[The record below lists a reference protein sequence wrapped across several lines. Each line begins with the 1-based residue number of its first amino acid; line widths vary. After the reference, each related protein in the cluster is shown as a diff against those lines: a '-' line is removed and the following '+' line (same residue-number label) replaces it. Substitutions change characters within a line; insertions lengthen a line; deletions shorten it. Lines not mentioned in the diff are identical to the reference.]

1 MEESI
6 FRDRVALVTGAGS
19 GIGRATAELLARQ
32 GAQVACADINAEGL
46 QQTVSNIRSA
56 GGDANAIECNVS
68 DSKSV
73 DQMVQSCVDQFGGL
87 SILANVAGVLA
98 IEHTHL
104 TEDAVW
110 DRVMGV
116 NLNGTFYAS
125 RAAIPHLLEATEGTI
140 VNVASLAGLMGQ
152 AYCAAYCSSKAA
164 LLSMTQCLHYDLEDS
179 NVKIFALSPG
189 FTQTDMV
196 NDIYAN
202 PVFRAA
208 ALTPEQGQPPERPAR
223 VLAWLAREA
232 PADLAGVHN
241 QVQFNDL
248 TRRAGI
254 ESV

>member
-164 LLSMTQCLHYDLEDS
+164 VVNLTRVMAVEYLKRGLRVNCVCPGAVSTPLIENFAPPENADLEMIKRLS
-179 NVKIFALSPG
+179 LVARSAEPKEVAEAIAYLASPSAKSINGVALPL
-189 FTQTDMV
+189 DH
-196 NDIYAN
+196 
-202 PVFRAA
+202 
-208 ALTPEQGQPPERPAR
+208 
-223 VLAWLAREA
+223 
-232 PADLAGVHN
+232 GVH
-241 QVQFNDL
+241 
-248 TRRAGI
+248 A
-254 ESV
+254 S

>member
-164 LLSMTQCLHYDLEDS
+164 VVNLTRVMAVEYLKRGLRVNCVCPGAVSTPLIENFAPPENADLEMIKRLS
-179 NVKIFALSPG
+179 LVARSAEPEEVAGAIAYLASPSAKSINGVALPL
-189 FTQTDMV
+189 DH
-196 NDIYAN
+196 
-202 PVFRAA
+202 
-208 ALTPEQGQPPERPAR
+208 
-223 VLAWLAREA
+223 
-232 PADLAGVHN
+232 GVH
-241 QVQFNDL
+241 
-248 TRRAGI
+248 A
-254 ESV
+254 S

>member
-73 DQMVQSCVDQFGGL
+73 DQMVQSCIDQFGGL

-164 LLSMTQCLHYDLEDS
+164 VVNLTRVMAVEYLKRGLRVNCVCPGAVSTPLIENFAPPENADLEMIKRLS
-179 NVKIFALSPG
+179 LVARSAEPKEVAEAIAYLASPSAKSINGVALPL
-189 FTQTDMV
+189 DH
-196 NDIYAN
+196 
-202 PVFRAA
+202 
-208 ALTPEQGQPPERPAR
+208 
-223 VLAWLAREA
+223 
-232 PADLAGVHN
+232 GVH
-241 QVQFNDL
+241 
-248 TRRAGI
+248 A
-254 ESV
+254 S